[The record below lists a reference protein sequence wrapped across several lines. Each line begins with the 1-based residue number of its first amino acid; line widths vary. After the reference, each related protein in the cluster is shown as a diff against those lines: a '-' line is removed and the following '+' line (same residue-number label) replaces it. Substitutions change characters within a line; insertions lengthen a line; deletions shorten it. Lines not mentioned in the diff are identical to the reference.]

1 MADFMTTVFAE
12 RNVHPVMQALWQ
24 PRLAQALGVD
34 ELSNDPAPVPD
45 AEGELAA
52 RDSAPARTPATAA
65 GLLADRTR
73 AWLEEVREAG
83 HVVHGP
89 AEDLEPVVAGPGD
102 PAPDAT
108 PPADLDPDEVV
119 AMLRA
124 RAAGSDGGPARRP
137 RWWRRG

>member
-1 MADFMTTVFAE
+1 MKRE
-12 RNVHPVMQALWQ
+12 Y
-24 PRLAQALGVD
+24 
-34 ELSNDPAPVPD
+34 

-73 AWLEEVREAG
+73 AWLEEVEAAG

-89 AEDLEPVVAGPGD
+89 VEDLEPVVAGPEE
-102 PAPDAT
+102 PAPDTT

-124 RAAGSDGGPARRP
+124 RAAGEDRGSSRRP